1 VFDISVTHAPDGM
14 KSFLYVSDILSGDYP
29 TSDDLKNALTDHG
42 VTTGIDQDAL
52 ILMEKRLVC
61 NTFVEV
67 ARGIAPTAGTPG
79 SIEVLI
85 DVSQKGKP
93 RVLPGGKVDHRDISY
108 VVNVRK
114 GTPLVKHLPPI
125 PGKDGCNVFGK
136 TVVAPVV
143 KDQQFSR
150 GKGTAVLPSDPNVL
164 VADINGAVVV
174 YPNGK
179 VDVVDDKIIS
189 GNIDYS
195 TGNVRFSGNLKV
207 NGTVRAGFEIDAEGD
222 CYIGGN
228 VEDAKI
234 TSLGDIEILGGAVG
248 QSKGMLKCA
257 GSLKIRHIA
266 NFSVLAG
273 GDIFILED
281 AIHCTISSEG
291 NVRAKSVVGGT
302 VAAWKAIEAET
313 IGTEAEAK
321 TIVDLGGKYILMQR
335 KYALLKELADVTGH
349 IGTVKEGM
357 FKLVR
362 DEMDAAGELS
372 DGALERCAAL
382 KKKHRVGIKR
392 CSDVQAEME
401 TLDKKL
407 GGNPIPFVKASTVYP
422 NTLIKFGSV
431 EKLINEKLVQAR
443 ITVDGEKIVVGKS

>member
-1 VFDISVTHAPDGM
+1 MSDISVKHAPDGM
-14 KSFLYVSDILSGDYP
+14 KAFLYVADSPGIEYP
-29 TSDDLKNALTDHG
+29 TLDELRAALIGHD
-42 VTTGIDQDAL
+42 VTAGIDQDA
-52 ILMEKRLVC
+52 IVAMAENKVC
-61 NTFVEV
+61 NTFIEV
-67 ARGIAPTAGTPG
+67 ARGTAPTAGTPG
-79 SIEVLI
+79 SIEVLV

-114 GTPLVKHLPPI
+114 GTPLVKHIPPI
-125 PGKDGCNVFGK
+125 PGKDGCNIFGK
-136 TVVAPVV
+136 PVMAPAVA
-143 KDQQFSR
+143 DQLLSR
-150 GKGTAVLPSDPNVL
+150 GKGTVMLPGDPNVL
-164 VADINGAVVV
+164 VANINGAVVV

-207 NGTVRAGFEIDAEGD
+207 NGTVRAGFELDVEGD

-234 TSLGDIEILGGAVG
+234 TSLGDIEVLGGAVG
-248 QSKGMLKCA
+248 QTKGVLKCA

-266 NFSVLAG
+266 NFNVLAG
-273 GDIFILED
+273 GDILIVED
-281 AIHCTISSEG
+281 ALHSTISSEG
-291 NVRAKSVVGGT
+291 NVKARSVVGGT

-321 TIVDLGGKYILMQR
+321 TIVDLGGKYVLMQH
-335 KYALLKELADVTGH
+335 KYALLKELADLTGE

-362 DEMDAAGELS
+362 DEMDPAGNLS
-372 DGALERCAAL
+372 DGSLQRLAAL
-382 KKKHRVGIKR
+382 KKKHRDTIQR
-392 CSDVQAEME
+392 CSDVQGEME

-407 GGNPIPFVKASTVYP
+407 EKTPIPFVKATKVYP
-422 NTLIKFGSV
+422 NTIIKFGEN
-431 EKLINEKLVQAR
+431 EKLIKEKLVHAR
-443 ITVDGEKIVVGKS
+443 ITVDGDKIVVGKS

>member
-1 VFDISVTHAPDGM
+1 MFDISVTHAPDGM
-14 KSFLYVSDILSGDYP
+14 KAFLYVSDILGGDYP
-29 TSDDLKNALTDHG
+29 TVDDL
-42 VTTGIDQDAL
+42 IDAL
-52 ILMEKRLVC
+52 KDNGVITGVDREALVLMEKRLVC

-136 TVVAPVV
+136 PVAAPPL
-143 KDQQFSR
+143 KDLPLSR
-150 GKGTAVLPSDPNVL
+150 GKGAVVLLTDPNVL

-174 YPNGK
+174 HPDGK
-179 VDVVDDKIIS
+179 VDVVDEKIIS

-195 TGNVRFSGNLKV
+195 TGNVHFSGNLKV

-222 CYIGGN
+222 CFIAGN

-281 AIHCTISSEG
+281 ALHCAISSEG
-291 NVRAKSVVGGT
+291 NIKAKSVVGGT

-321 TIVDLGGKYILMQR
+321 TIVDLGGKYVLMQR

-349 IGTVKEGM
+349 IGTVKEGI

-362 DEMDAAGELS
+362 DEMDPAGELS
-372 DGALERCAAL
+372 DGALERCGAL
-382 KKKHRVGIKR
+382 KKKHRVNIKR

-407 GGNPIPFVKASTVYP
+407 GGNSIPFVKASTVYP
-422 NTLIKFGSV
+422 NTLIKFGGV
-431 EKLINEKLVQAR
+431 EKLINEKLVRAR
-443 ITVDGEKIVVGKS
+443 ITVDGEKIVVGK

>member
-1 VFDISVTHAPDGM
+1 VPDISVTYTPDGM
-14 KSFLYVSDILSGDYP
+14 KAFLYVSDTVNGEYP
-29 TSDDLKNALTDHG
+29 SINDLQSALADRG
-42 VTTGIDQDAL
+42 ITTGIDQESL
-52 ILMEKRLVC
+52 IAMINHVTCK
-61 NTFVEV
+61 TYVE
-67 ARGIAPTAGTPG
+67 AAHGIAPVAGVPG

-114 GTPLVKHLPPI
+114 GTSLVRHIPPV
-125 PGKDGCNVFGK
+125 PGKDGCNIFGK
-136 TVVAPVV
+136 PIAVPVA
-143 KDQQFSR
+143 KDQRLSFGR
-150 GKGTAVLPSDPNVL
+150 GTAVLPADPDVL

-179 VDVVDDKIIS
+179 VEVVDDKVIS

-222 CYIGGN
+222 CFIGGN

-234 TSLGDIEILGGAVG
+234 TSLGDIEVLGGAVG
-248 QSKGMLKCA
+248 QTKGMLKCA

-281 AIHCTISSEG
+281 ALHSTISSEG
-291 NVRAKSVVGGT
+291 NIKARSFVGGT
-302 VAAWKAIEAET
+302 VAAWKAIEAEA

-321 TIVDLGGKYILMQR
+321 TIVDLGGKYVLMQH
-335 KYALLKELADVTGH
+335 KYALLKELADLTGD

-362 DEMDAAGELS
+362 DEMDPAGNLS
-372 DGALERCAAL
+372 DGALQRLAAL
-382 KKKHRVGIKR
+382 KKKHRGDIKR
-392 CSDVQAEME
+392 CSSVQNEME
-401 TLDKKL
+401 MLDKKL
-407 GGNPIPFVKASTVYP
+407 KNSPVPFIKATKVFP
-422 NTLIKFGSV
+422 NTLIKFGEN
-431 EKLINEKLVQAR
+431 EKLIKEKLVHAM
-443 ITVDGEKIVVGKS
+443 ITVDGDKIVVGKS